1 MNITML
7 NIKYL
12 NFMLMKRE
20 KNRKIDMLQ
29 FQINKIGEAQ
39 FQQK

>member
-12 NFMLMKRE
+12 KLYVNEEE

-29 FQINKIGEAQ
+29 FQYKRNWRS
-39 FQQK
+39 